1 MVHASVLAAT
11 IAQEKPSQQAALEA
25 AIEQFRARTG
35 VDRIFLRP
43 IKRLQDRWWAVP
55 QPNRTPV
62 CLDRRQFDRR
72 EPPNGTQHDTQQIWR
87 FQRQSAMLMAPRLEV
102 IPMPRHKTYVPHG
115 VIPAVLLPFDADLAI
130 DEAGFRKHLR
140 DVAATP
146 GITAITVNAHS
157 TEVASCSFE
166 EQRRVLA
173 IAEDEIGDR
182 LPLVNGVWA
191 DGSIEAARIARMA
204 AEGGAS
210 ALLIFPPAPFTL
222 GQSPEMAL
230 AHVKR
235 IADATDL
242 PLVVFQ
248 YPLATGQGYPRDTLL
263 KMVDEVAS
271 IRAIK
276 DWAGN
281 VPQHEMHIRTL
292 QSLPRPVNVLTTH
305 SAWLLSSLVLGC
317 NGLLSGSGSVIP
329 DLQAQLFHAVK
340 ANDLAEARRLND
352 RIYPLARVFYA
363 DPWADMHNRMKEAL
377 VLLGRLPRA
386 VVRPPLVKLSE
397 VEIDRIR
404 AALVEAGLLGSKARR
419 DAA

>member
-1 MVHASVLAAT
+1 
-11 IAQEKPSQQAALEA
+11 
-25 AIEQFRARTG
+25 
-35 VDRIFLRP
+35 
-43 IKRLQDRWWAVP
+43 
-55 QPNRTPV
+55 
-62 CLDRRQFDRR
+62 
-72 EPPNGTQHDTQQIWR
+72 
-87 FQRQSAMLMAPRLEV
+87 
-102 IPMPRHKTYVPHG
+102 MPRHARYLPHG
-115 VIPAVLLPFDADLAI
+115 VIPAVLLPFDDDLSI
-130 DEAGFRKHLR
+130 DEKGFRSHLR
-140 DVAATP
+140 DVAATK
-146 GITAITVNAHS
+146 GLSAITINAHS

-173 IAEDEIGDR
+173 IAQEEIGDR

-204 AEGGAS
+204 ADGGAS

-230 AHVKR
+230 AHFER

-242 PLVVFQ
+242 PLIAFQ

-263 KMVDEVAS
+263 KMVDEVPS

-317 NGLLSGSGSVIP
+317 NGLLSGSGSVIA

-386 VVRPPLVKLSE
+386 VVRPPLVKLSHA
-397 VEIDRIR
+397 EIERIR
-404 AALVEAGLLGSKARR
+404 AALAEAGLLGKARR